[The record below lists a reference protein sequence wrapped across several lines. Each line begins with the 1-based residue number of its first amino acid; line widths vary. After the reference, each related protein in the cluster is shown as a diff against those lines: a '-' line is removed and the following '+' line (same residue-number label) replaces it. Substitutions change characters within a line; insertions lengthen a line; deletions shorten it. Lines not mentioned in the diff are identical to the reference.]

1 MKQLRAVVPYA
12 RPYRT
17 GIVLGLLLVVVSNGF
32 GILLPYLV
40 GAAIDDLGRSGITTS
55 TIHGYA
61 ALIVLTAILA
71 GAARYGMRELLN
83 GISRRVETDLRD
95 DFFARLL
102 QLDAAFFARHR
113 TGDLMSRAT
122 NDIQAVRMAIGPGV
136 MYLVNTLVLT
146 GFALAF
152 MLRVSP
158 RLTALALIPMAA
170 MPPAVLLFGRL
181 IHHRFEGIQDHLGR
195 LTTLVQENL
204 SGMRIVRAYRQ
215 EAAQE
220 REFDELNRIYLRRN
234 MGLAHITGVFHPLL
248 TFMAGAGMVIVL
260 WVGGRQVIAGAITIG
275 DFVAFGFYLA
285 MLIWPMIALGWVI
298 NLFQRGAA
306 SMNRVSEVLRASP
319 RVAEP
324 ERPAR
329 LARIHGE
336 VEFREVSFRYP
347 DTDRDVLRRIS
358 FRIPAGSTAALVGP
372 TGAGKSTVVALL
384 ARLYDPSGGEVLLDG
399 VPLPSLSLASL
410 RAALGI
416 VPQDAFVFSEQI
428 RDNVAFALPDV
439 MDPAAAA
446 GAVDRAVA
454 ASRLDEAIALFP
466 AGLDTRLGERGIN
479 LSGGQRQRATL
490 ARALVRDPRVLVLD
504 DALSAVDTHTEAE
517 ILARLRAVFRE
528 RTTLI
533 VSHRVTAVMDAEL
546 ILVLDGGEI
555 VERGTH
561 QQLLERG
568 GVYATLLRRQL
579 LEEDLAAA
587 GDQDPLARPP
597 GSA

>member
-1 MKQLRAVVPYA
+1 MNQLRAAVPYA

-17 GIVLGLLLVVVSNGF
+17 GIALGLLLVVVSNGF
-32 GILLPYLV
+32 GILMPFLV
-40 GAAIDDLGRSGITTS
+40 GAAIDDLGRPGITAAA
-55 TIHGYA
+55 IQRYA
-61 ALIVLTAILA
+61 GLIVLTAILA

-83 GISRRVETDLRD
+83 GISRRIETDLRD
-95 DFFARLL
+95 DYFARLL
-102 QLDAAFFARHR
+102 RLDAAFYARHR

-136 MYLVNTLVLT
+136 MYLVNTLVVT
-146 GFALAF
+146 AFALAF
-152 MLRVSP
+152 MARVSP
-158 RLTALALIPMAA
+158 RLTALALIPMVA

-181 IHHRFEGIQDHLGR
+181 IHRRFEGIQDHLGR

-220 REFDELNRIYLRRN
+220 REFDELNRTYLDRN
-234 MGLAHITGVFHPLL
+234 MGLAHITGIFHPLL
-248 TFMAGAGMVIVL
+248 TLMAGAGMVIVL
-260 WVGGRQVIAGAITIG
+260 WVGGRQVITGLITIG

-285 MLIWPMIALGWVI
+285 MLVWPMIALGWVI
-298 NLFQRGAA
+298 NLFQRGSA
-306 SMNRVSEVLRASP
+306 SMGRVAEVLRAVP
-319 RVAEP
+319 RVSDP
-324 ERPAR
+324 DRPAPPGTIR
-329 LARIHGE
+329 GE
-336 VEFREVSFRYP
+336 LEFRDVSFRYP

-358 FRIPAGSTAALVGP
+358 FRIPAGATAALVGP

-384 ARLYDPSGGEVLLDG
+384 ARLYDPSGGEILLDG
-399 VPLPSLSLASL
+399 VPLPRLPLDSL

-416 VPQDAFVFSEQI
+416 VPQEAFVFSESI
-428 RDNVAFALPDV
+428 RDNVAFALPDGAE
-439 MDPAAAA
+439 PGAADS
-446 GAVDRAVA
+446 VDRAVT

-490 ARALVRDPRVLVLD
+490 ARALMRDPRVLVLD

-561 QQLLERG
+561 PQLLERG
-568 GVYATLLRRQL
+568 GVYAALLRRQL
-579 LEEDLAAA
+579 LEDDLAG
-587 GDQDPLARPP
+587 GDPDPLAGPP
-597 GSA
+597 GAA